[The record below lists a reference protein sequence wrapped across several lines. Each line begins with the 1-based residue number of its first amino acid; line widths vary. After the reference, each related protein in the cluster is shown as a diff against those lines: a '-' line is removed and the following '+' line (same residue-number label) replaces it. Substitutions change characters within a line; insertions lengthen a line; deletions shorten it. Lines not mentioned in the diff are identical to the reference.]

1 MRGDKEVSVKPK
13 TNWGRYAARK
23 LQDPR
28 FRAAA
33 NEQLRVLRIGVEI
46 AKLRQQRGL
55 TQTQLAAMLGTTGS
69 AISRIENGAN
79 ITLKMLGRIA
89 DTLRARA
96 EIRLY
101 ADRRAG

>member
-1 MRGDKEVSVKPK
+1 MKSK
-13 TNWGRYAARK
+13 TNWERYAARK
-23 LQDPR
+23 LRDPH

-33 NEQLRVLRIGVEI
+33 NEQLGVLRIGVEI

-55 TQTQLAAMLGTTGS
+55 TQTQLGSMLGTTAS

-96 EIRLY
+96 EIRLHT
-101 ADRRAG
+101 DRRAG

>member
-1 MRGDKEVSVKPK
+1 MILMKPK
-13 TNWGRYAARK
+13 TNWERYAAGK
-23 LQDPR
+23 LRDPH

-33 NEQLRVLRIGVEI
+33 NEQITVLRIGVEI

-96 EIRLY
+96 EIRLH